1 MLRTAIALTVGLVFL
16 AAVARADEKKLAPA
30 DDNKPRKEK
39 PGSQDEERGRQVMGT
54 VTKDD
59 ADKHT
64 LTVTTEQGGKPKD
77 VEFKITDKTKL
88 RTAGGEDLKHGL
100 KSDHLK
106 KGTRVTVYS
115 NDEGVMAVVLTT
127 GRSPIEELGKFEQ
140 ASGVV
145 KSFDTDKGTLTVQ
158 VRHGAQAKEEEFK
171 VSDKTHLL
179 GADGKAIKGGLREHA
194 LKEGTQ
200 VSVFVENGKA
210 VAVQIGGG
218 HSSPIQGAGQYDRAM
233 GVIKKV
239 NAEKHLLTV
248 DVRQGR
254 RMGKVDFKITDKTK
268 FLGAGGK
275 PIKEGLKADSV
286 KEGTMVI
293 VHARDGVAEAVQVG
307 R

>member
-1 MLRTAIALTVGLVFL
+1 
-16 AAVARADEKKLAPA
+16 
-30 DDNKPRKEK
+30 
-39 PGSQDEERGRQVMGT
+39 
-54 VTKDD
+54 
-59 ADKHT
+59 
-64 LTVTTEQGGKPKD
+64 

-88 RTAGGEDLKHGL
+88 RTAGGAELKHGL
-100 KSDHLK
+100 KSDQLK

-115 NDEGVMAVVLTT
+115 NDDGVMAVELAT
-127 GRSPIEELGKFEQ
+127 GRSPIENLGKFEQ

-145 KSFDTDKGTLTVQ
+145 KSVDADKGTLTVA
-158 VRHGAQAKEEEFK
+158 VRQGAQARDEEFK

-179 GADGKAIKGGLREHA
+179 GADGKAIKGGLKEHP
-194 LKEGTQ
+194 LKRGTQ
-200 VSVFVENGKA
+200 VSVFVEDGKA

-218 HSSPIQGAGQYDRAM
+218 HSSPIETAGQFDQAM

-239 NAEKHLLTV
+239 NTEKNVLTV

-275 PIKEGLKADSV
+275 PIKDGLKADSV
-286 KEGTMVI
+286 KEGTVVI